1 MKRIIN
7 LKNKFNKFDDYWSP
21 KIIASFNDQE
31 IKLVKIKGNFIS
43 HKHDE
48 TDEVFIVL
56 NGKLNIEFEDK
67 TLVINEGEMIV
78 VPSGELHKPY
88 SDQECKIILI
98 ERKNTINTGNKKNDL
113 TSLKNIWI

>member
-56 NGKLNIEFEDK
+56 KGKLNIEFEDK
-67 TLVINEGEMIV
+67 TLIISEGEMIV
-78 VPSGELHKPY
+78 IPSGELHKPY
-88 SDQECKIILI
+88 SDQECELILI
-98 ERKNTINTGNKKNDL
+98 ERKNTLNTGNKKNDL

>member
-1 MKRIIN
+1 MKKIIN
-7 LKNKFNKFDDYWSP
+7 LKKKFNKFHDCWSP
-21 KIIASFNDQE
+21 KIIAGFNNQE

-78 VPSGELHKPY
+78 IPSGELHRPY
-88 SDQECKIILI
+88 SEEECKIILI
-98 ERKNTINTGNKKNDL
+98 ERKNTLNTGDKKNDL
-113 TSLKNIWI
+113 TSPKNIWI